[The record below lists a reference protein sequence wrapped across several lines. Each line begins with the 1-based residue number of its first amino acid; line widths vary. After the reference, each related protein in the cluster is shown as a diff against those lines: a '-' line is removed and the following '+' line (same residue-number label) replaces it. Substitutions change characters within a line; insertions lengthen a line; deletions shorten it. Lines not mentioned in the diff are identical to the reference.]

1 MFDSDG
7 RDGPL
12 PPGYSQSYE
21 QVDHASSQLGG
32 PWLQTQLELSLGIG
46 VTAFLLFCLLRKL
59 DRCKV
64 LYAPRTL
71 LKGFSPHEVH
81 DTSSLF
87 GWILPTLRTSEF
99 TVLQIVG
106 LDAAVL
112 LSFFRTCFLFFL
124 TLSVLAWTV
133 LVPIN
138 YRENGSSE
146 GVPQPRPHKNNTDS
160 LWPNNLPLT
169 YLDSS
174 SSSTLWTSNVTELTI
189 NKVKHGSTVYLT
201 SHLVFTYVFTI
212 LAFLFLQRNWRRYI
226 PLRQLFSLELTHSIP
241 ARTIMCTNLPPH
253 LRSERALAEYFE
265 SIRLGELES
274 TSLGVDSVTV
284 TRAVGGMKQLLDER
298 TKSLKQLEKAWTSWL
313 GNPAPVNGKKAVENY
328 DPELELDKILDPEQQ
343 ESIPTTTTT
352 TTTTSTSMSRQ
363 GRTTGSRLPRSNG
376 RLIDFGHDLNEDD
389 ETDRQNN
396 QDDDENIDLE
406 AHLLTPSI
414 PTIVNPNKKR
424 PTLRLSWFSKK
435 VDALDF
441 YAQQFKKAD
450 QAVVRRRKGRFR
462 PTGVAFVTFQTL
474 AAAQIAA
481 QTVHYPHAN
490 VFETELA
497 PEPRDINWSNLSL
510 SKSARFIRK
519 IMVTIT
525 LLVLLSV
532 WLVPVLFL
540 AQLLSWK
547 TIKDTA
553 PRLAE
558 FIGKSPRLRGFVQ
571 TSLPS
576 LAMVAFNNILP
587 FFLDGLSVFQ
597 GLQARSWI
605 EYSLLKKYHLT
616 LLFTTLFAFVTSS
629 TLGLLRE
636 LSQSPQKVLDKLAT
650 TLPGGRNFFVSY
662 VMLSGLAFMP
672 LQLLELATVIPR
684 WFYVAFITRTPRD
697 HAELNRPS
705 MVNLGTVYPQALLM
719 FTIGMTYSIIS
730 PLVLPFTTLYFG
742 MAYLVYK
749 YKFLFVYYRPYESRG
764 QAWPLAFNRMGWALL
779 IMQLFMFALFTVR
792 KAFLLSGSLI
802 PLFIATAYTTWSIGN
817 SYKNL
822 SRFVNLSQAC
832 AATNGTNT
840 DVVRLRRGHPVTS
853 KQTNLN
859 RGRYKHN
866 GEGIYVVGKNNRTDY
881 SQPPMS
887 ESFPGVLNTG
897 SRLYNHPALT
907 GPLPEPWL
915 PILAEPDL
923 KSEIPDAVKQ
933 AMTGGN
939 AVIVNLRR
947 RWNIAKRA
955 VKKSA
960 QVVSNVTN
968 GRGGGGGVG
977 NDGIPRSKSDRS
989 MDEDHPARAWR
1000 EQETSSAVPSGS
1012 RRMSHYRD
1020 DDRRDSDELTSPIE
1034 HGDYDEDEFDDE
1046 EDENLED
1053 EQGRTLTRYSTYWH
1067 HRPSSRDQFPP
1078 TRTMGGQE
1086 SDRDDDD
1093 DDER

>member
-1 MFDSDG
+1 MLTDSDG
-7 RDGPL
+7 HDGPSL
-12 PPGYSQSYE
+12 PPGYGQSYE
-21 QVDHASSQLGG
+21 G
-32 PWLQTQLELSLGIG
+32 PWLQTQLELSVGIG
-46 VTAFLLFCLLRKL
+46 LFSFLLFCILRKL
-59 DRCKV
+59 DRCRV

-124 TLSVLAWTV
+124 TCSVLAWAV

-146 GVPQPRPHKNNTDS
+146 GVPQPSHPSKNHTSLDS
-160 LWPNNLPLT
+160 LWPNGSPLLLAAT
-169 YLDSS
+169 DF
-174 SSSTLWTSNVTELTI
+174 TAT
-189 NKVKHGSTVYLT
+189 KVKHGSTVYLT

-226 PLRQLFSLELTHSIP
+226 PLRQLFSLELAHSIP

-265 SIRLGELES
+265 GIRMGETDT

-284 TRAVGGMKQLLDER
+284 TRAVGGMRELLDRR
-298 TKSLKQLEKAWTSWL
+298 TKALRQLELAWTKWL
-313 GNPAPVNGKKAVENY
+313 GNPVPISGKTAVKDY
-328 DPELELDKILDPEQQ
+328 DPQLEAAKIVEPEDDA
-343 ESIPTTTTT
+343 SA
-352 TTTTSTSMSRQ
+352 TSASPPDQDNATRMR
-363 GRTTGSRLPRSNG
+363 RSQA
-376 RLIDFGHDLNEDD
+376 RLIDLSGEGDGSNDPREL
-389 ETDRQNN
+389 
-396 QDDDENIDLE
+396 DDDEIDLE
-406 AHLLTPSI
+406 ARLLTPQTS
-414 PTIVNPNKKR
+414 TIDNPRKKR
-424 PTLRLSWFSKK
+424 PTLRPGWFKKK
-435 VDALDF
+435 VDALDY
-441 YAQQFKKAD
+441 YAEQFRRAD
-450 QAVVRRRKGRFR
+450 DAVVRRRQGRFR

-481 QTVHYPHAN
+481 QTVHYPHAS
-490 VFETELA
+490 VFVTELA
-497 PEPRDINWSNLSL
+497 PEPRDINWANLSL
-510 SKSARFIRK
+510 SRSARFIRK
-519 IMVTIT
+519 VLVTIT

-540 AQLLSWK
+540 SQLLSWK

-553 PRLAE
+553 PRLAD

-576 LAMVAFNNILP
+576 LAMVAFNNVLP
-587 FFLDGLSVFQ
+587 FFLDGLSIFQ

-605 EYSLLKKYHLT
+605 EYSMLKKYHLT

-662 VMLSGLAFMP
+662 VMLSGTF
-672 LQLLELATVIPR
+672 Q
-684 WFYVAFITRTPRD
+684 RD
-697 HAELNRPS
+697 ENHAELNRPS

-802 PLFIATAYTTWSIGN
+802 PLFIGTAYTTWSIGD
-817 SYKNL
+817 SYSAL
-822 SRFVNLSQAC
+822 SKYVNLSQAC
-832 AATNGTNT
+832 EVTTGAAG

-853 KQTNLN
+853 KQTSLN

-866 GEGIYVVGKNNRTDY
+866 GEGIYVVGKNSRTDY

-887 ESFPGVLNTG
+887 ESYPGVLNTG
-897 SRLYNHPALT
+897 SRLYNHPALS

-915 PILAEPDL
+915 PVLAEPDL
-923 KSEIPDAVKQ
+923 RAEVPEAVKS

-939 AVIVNLRR
+939 AVVVNLRR
-947 RWNIAKRA
+947 RWSLAKKA
-955 VKKSA
+955 VRKGAKA
-960 QVVSNVTN
+960 VSTM
-968 GRGGGGGVG
+968 
-977 NDGIPRSKSDRS
+977 PRSRSERS

-1000 EQETSSAVPSGS
+1000 EERREVEEITSPIG
-1012 RRMSHYRD
+1012 HEEG
-1020 DDRRDSDELTSPIE
+1020 DSDEF
-1034 HGDYDEDEFDDE
+1034 EDE
-1046 EDENLED
+1046 ENLED
-1053 EQGRTLTRYSTYWH
+1053 EQGRSMTRYSTYWH
-1067 HRPSSRDQFPP
+1067 HRPSKDQTFPP
-1078 TRTMGGQE
+1078 MRSSRPDE
-1086 SDRDDDD
+1086 SDDDN
-1093 DDER
+1093 EA